1 MSRASDLRD
10 AVAALIATAVPSVT
24 VETTVVPNYGVDD
37 LDSTVIS
44 VRVESRA
51 ITVEMGP
58 SERTV
63 DIGVAIMAKAPQAS
77 GYPLDAK
84 NDYRAK
90 ELEVNDE
97 LDGIV
102 ETILEIWT
110 PPTTTAETELAGH
123 RFTNITQETALEV
136 ASYFENG
143 IWFSQLTITFFDYVD
158 EV

>member
-1 MSRASDLRD
+1 LSRASDLRD
-10 AVAALIATAVPSVT
+10 AVAALISTEVPSVT
-24 VETTVVPNYGVDD
+24 VETTVVPNYGIDD

-51 ITVEMGP
+51 ISVEMGP
-58 SERTV
+58 AERTV

-77 GYPLDAK
+77 GFPLDAK

-90 ELEVNDE
+90 EIEVNDE

-102 ETILEIWT
+102 ETVLGIWT
-110 PPTTTAETELAGH
+110 PPTTIAETEVAGH
-123 RFTNITQETALEV
+123 RFTNISQETALEV

-143 IWFSQLTITFFDYVD
+143 IWFSQLTITFFDYCD

>member
-10 AVAALIATAVPSVT
+10 AVAALIASAVPSVN
-24 VETTVVPNYGVDD
+24 VEPSVVPNYGIDD
-37 LDSTVIS
+37 LDSTLVS
-44 VRVESRA
+44 VRVDSRA

-58 SERTV
+58 AEISV
-63 DIGVAIMAKAPQAS
+63 DIGVAIMAKAPQAT
-77 GYPLDAK
+77 GFPLDAK
-84 NDYRAK
+84 NDYRAA
-90 ELEVNDE
+90 ELEANDE

-102 ETILEIWT
+102 ETILGIWT

-123 RFTNITQETALEV
+123 RFTNISQETAIEV

-143 IWFSQLTITFFDYVD
+143 IWFSQITITFFDYCD

>member
-10 AVAALIATAVPSVT
+10 AVAALISTEVPSVT
-24 VETTVVPNYGVDD
+24 VETTVVPNYGIDD

-51 ITVEMGP
+51 ISVEMGP
-58 SERTV
+58 AERTV

-77 GYPLDAK
+77 GFPLDAK

-97 LDGIV
+97 LDTLA
-102 ETILEIWT
+102 ETVLGIWT
-110 PPTTTAETELAGH
+110 PPTTIARTELAGH
-123 RFTNITQETALEV
+123 RFTNISQENALEIP
-136 ASYFENG
+136 SYFENG
-143 IWFSQLTITFFDYVD
+143 IWFSSITITFFDYCD

>member
-1 MSRASDLRD
+1 
-10 AVAALIATAVPSVT
+10 
-24 VETTVVPNYGVDD
+24 
-37 LDSTVIS
+37 
-44 VRVESRA
+44 
-51 ITVEMGP
+51 MGP
-58 SERTV
+58 AERSV

-90 ELEVNDE
+90 EIEVNDE

-102 ETILEIWT
+102 ETVLGIWT
-110 PPTTTAETELAGH
+110 PPTTTAETEVAGH
-123 RFTNITQETALEV
+123 RFTNISQETALEV

-143 IWFSQLTITFFDYVD
+143 IWFSQITITFFDYCD

>member
-1 MSRASDLRD
+1 LSRASDLRD
-10 AVAALIATAVPSVT
+10 AVAALIASAVPSVN
-24 VETTVVPNYGVDD
+24 VEASVVPNYGIDD
-37 LDSTVIS
+37 LDSTLVS
-44 VRVESRA
+44 VRVDSRA

-58 SERTV
+58 AERTV
-63 DIGVAIMAKAPQAS
+63 DIGVSIMAKAPQAT
-77 GYPLDAK
+77 GFPLDAK
-84 NDYRAK
+84 NDYRAA
-90 ELEVNDE
+90 ELEANDE

-102 ETILEIWT
+102 ETILGIWT

-143 IWFSQLTITFFDYVD
+143 IWFSQLTITFFDYCD